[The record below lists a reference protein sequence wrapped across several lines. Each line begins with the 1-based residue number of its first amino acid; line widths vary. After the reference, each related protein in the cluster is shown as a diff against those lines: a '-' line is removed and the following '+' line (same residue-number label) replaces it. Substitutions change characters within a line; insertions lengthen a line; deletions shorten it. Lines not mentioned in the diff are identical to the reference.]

1 MIAVMA
7 ASATREISQTVGGGS
22 AQSGVGGVVEPAGV
36 PPPRWGAWCLM
47 SGTLLANFTVRY
59 ALPPLQLFMAR
70 EMRLGEAQR
79 AALLGAF
86 FSGYIATQFPAGLA
100 VQRWGP
106 KPLVTLNLIGHT
118 AFLALLP
125 VAARFGSGGIYLCLV
140 GVGLSQGPLGPCH
153 AANRVACVP
162 STGPL
167 RAWSLTLTTIGS
179 KLAGPL
185 SGMAVPVC
193 AARFGWRAVSSAL
206 AVMLAG
212 TTATWH
218 VFGPDPKPELADG
231 AGARPKIEWR
241 VFRTAGVLST
251 ATAHLVDN
259 FSTYSIGL
267 LAPSVLTETLGLQP
281 HELGP
286 FLACPTALNP
296 LMAILVTSA
305 VTVLHKRGLS
315 EVRIQKVATGVGGAV
330 EAVFLLLLTAAR
342 TPRQFV
348 SAWCGVIVGH
358 CFHDHGFESNKSTSG
373 GPDAAIIESVMNP
386 IANIPG
392 LVGPLLATFF
402 LNRFGSRMPLFTL
415 AAACQAGAAL
425 VFCKYAVHKPARDL
439 LSMQSDNVQAE
450 HED

>member
-1 MIAVMA
+1 MA
-7 ASATREISQTVGGGS
+7 TTGEVRRTDDVGHGS
-22 AQSGVGGVVEPAGV
+22 PRSGARSGVHEEPVVAPR
-36 PPPRWGAWCLM
+36 PPWGAWCLM

-59 ALPPLQLFMAR
+59 ALPPLQLFIAR
-70 EMRLGEAQR
+70 ELRLGEAQR

-118 AFLALLP
+118 MCLALLP
-125 VAARFGSGGIYLCLV
+125 AAARFGSGGIYACLV
-140 GVGLSQGPLGPCH
+140 GIGLSQGPLGPCH

-167 RAWSLTLTTIGS
+167 RAWSLTVTSIGS

-212 TTATWH
+212 TTAVWH
-218 VFGPDPKPELADG
+218 VFGPDPKPLEN
-231 AGARPKIEWR
+231 AGGKPRGPKIEWR
-241 VFRTAGVLST
+241 VFRTAGVLSA
-251 ATAHLVDN
+251 ATAHLIDN

-267 LAPSVLTETLGLQP
+267 LAPSVLTETLNLEP

-286 FLACPTALNP
+286 FLAVPTALNP
-296 LMAILVTSA
+296 LMAVLVTSGVA
-305 VTVLHKRGLS
+305 ALHKRGLR
-315 EVRIQKVATGVGGAV
+315 EVHVQKVATGVGGAI
-330 EAVFLLLLTAAR
+330 EAVFLLLLTGAR
-342 TPRQFV
+342 TPWQFV

-358 CFHDHGFESNKSTSG
+358 CCHDHGFESNKSTSG

-402 LNRFGSRMPLFTL
+402 LRCFGSRMPLFTL
-415 AAACQAGAAL
+415 AAACQAGGAL
-425 VFCKYAVHKPARDL
+425 IFCKYAVDKPARDL
-439 LSMQSDNVQAE
+439 LGMHHPGARTE